1 MQEEQQLAEA
11 EVQEAPV
18 QAVETE
24 GGAQPQDQQQDS
36 PEDISEAT
44 SMGWVAKEKF
54 RGDPNLW
61 RPAKEFVQRGREI
74 LPILQKNNR
83 GLQDEVRSLKAQMEE
98 RDRAFEERTRRLDGM
113 TRVAL
118 ERQRAQLENAYE
130 AAKRK
135 AVADGDIDTYDRL
148 SDEGRK
154 AVASFDPEAEAERY
168 APKPQAQQQQQIPAN
183 IQSAVQGWIADNRWF
198 DQDEEMREVASF
210 EHGRLLKRMPG
221 LSIEENLEKTLAHV
235 KERFPGKFGSAP
247 KPQGQQPHSPA
258 VEGGGRQPQIS
269 NGRARG
275 WNDLPPEAKQAA
287 MKDISRDKLWV
298 SIPKGTHPQDF
309 EPTDADIRA
318 GQSAYAKAY
327 WEQEV

>member
-1 MQEEQQLAEA
+1 MQEQQLAEA

-18 QAVETE
+18 LTPDT
-24 GGAQPQDQQQDS
+24 GGAEPQEQNNAPQDS
-36 PEDISEAT
+36 PEDIQEAT
-44 SMGWVAKEKF
+44 GMGWVPKEKF

-74 LPILQKNNR
+74 LPILQKRER

-98 RDRAFEERTRRLDGM
+98 RDRSFEERTRRLDGM

-135 AVADGDIDTYDRL
+135 AVADGDIETYDKL
-148 SDEGRK
+148 ADEGRK

-168 APKPQAQQQQQIPAN
+168 APKPQAQQQPQIPAN

-235 KERFPGKFGSAP
+235 KERFPNKFGSP

-275 WNDLPPEAKQAA
+275 WNDLPPEAKGAA
-287 MKDISRDKLWV
+287 DKFITRDGLFLPKGADQDNPTDKDIQV
-298 SIPKGTHPQDF
+298 
-309 EPTDADIRA
+309 ARA
-318 GQSAYAKAY
+318 TYAKQY